1 MRSLISILV
10 TYLHSLVSILIELNN
25 LASSLKPQASSKEA
39 LSKVLKPSSST
50 LEVYKERSF
59 IGTSLN
65 AS

>member
-25 LASSLKPQASSKEA
+25 LASSLKPQAR
-39 LSKVLKPSSST
+39 KPSSST

-65 AS
+65 AP